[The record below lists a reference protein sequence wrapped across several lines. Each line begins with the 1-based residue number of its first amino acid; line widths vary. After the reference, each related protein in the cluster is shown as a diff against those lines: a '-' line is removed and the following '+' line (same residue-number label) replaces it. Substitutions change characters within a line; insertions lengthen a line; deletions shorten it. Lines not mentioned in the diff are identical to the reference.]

1 MKTTTGHEPCFV
13 FLWERSYDGVMFFH
27 LTLFLWSLGY
37 LLSLELLTL
46 NPNLTDW
53 KSYGFSLIFVSVI
66 ALLAVY
72 RATKKMT
79 GVPIPLLFSLST
91 PTLLFLIDSR
101 TNQHIFVII
110 STIAFYSLLLGLY
123 RLRFAPSDETALAF
137 MHAGGMASLLLF
149 YAACYGLYLNF
160 DIPLWMLM
168 TTLCLSTFW
177 VAYQMLR
184 VMVKKKRKTQLLY
197 GAFLSLVLTEA
208 SFIASLWPFGY
219 LTTAALLLIVFFFS
233 WEVLLQYPT
242 GQSFEKKFLRK
253 VILFFGLSI
262 LLLYS
267 SPWRMLV

>member
-1 MKTTTGHEPCFV
+1 
-13 FLWERSYDGVMFFH
+13 MFFH

-37 LLSLELLTL
+37 LLSLELLAL

-101 TNQHIFVII
+101 INQHIFVII

-137 MHAGGMASLLLF
+137 LHAGGMASLLLF

-160 DIPLWMLM
+160 DISLWMLM
-168 TTLCLSTFW
+168 VTVGFPTFF

-184 VMVKKKRKTQLLY
+184 VITKKKRKTNLLCA
-197 GAFLSLVLTEA
+197 AFLSLVMTEA
-208 SFIASLWPFGY
+208 SFIASMWPFGY

-233 WEVLLQYPT
+233 WEFISLPSPIQL
-242 GQSFEKKFLRK
+242 FEKKLLWQMFFLW
-253 VILFFGLSI
+253 GLSA

>member
-1 MKTTTGHEPCFV
+1 
-13 FLWERSYDGVMFFH
+13 MFFH

-37 LLSLELLTL
+37 LLSLELLAL

-53 KSYGFSLIFVSVI
+53 KSYGFSLFFVSAI

-101 TNQHIFVII
+101 INQHIFVGI

-149 YAACYGLYLNF
+149 YAAGYGLYLNF

-168 TTLCLSTFW
+168 TTVGLSTFW
-177 VAYQMLR
+177 VAYQMFR
-184 VMVKKKRKTQLLY
+184 VMVKKKRRTQFLCA
-197 GAFLSLVLTEA
+197 AFLSLVMTEA
-208 SFIASLWPFGY
+208 SLIASMWPFGY
-219 LTTAALLLIVFFFS
+219 LTTAALLLIVFFFV
-233 WEVLLQYPT
+233 WEGLLLPPN
-242 GQSFEKKFLRK
+242 SRFFDRKFLWQTLL
-253 VILFFGLSI
+253 LFGFSA

-267 SPWRMLV
+267 SPWRVLV